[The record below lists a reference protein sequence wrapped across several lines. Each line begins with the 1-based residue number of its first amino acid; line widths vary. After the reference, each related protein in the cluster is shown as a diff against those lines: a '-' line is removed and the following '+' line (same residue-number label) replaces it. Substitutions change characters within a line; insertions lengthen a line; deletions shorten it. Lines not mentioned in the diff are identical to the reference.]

1 VIGVGGKNMIDI
13 QENPNRV
20 RDDVLILIT
29 GVERLDPDVHDKIIK
44 RLCFEGRY
52 DYAVVNI
59 EKEIY
64 KKILSDFPQS
74 FLQVYKLW
82 DILQEVP
89 EKYKYIVRAR
99 NDCRLDWNPQLW
111 KPPTAKFF
119 ERYVGEIIRRNL
131 TIGLGSFGIS
141 KAVQNLFV
149 PDHRVWFADFIIVFR
164 RDQYKNPYEVMD
176 VLDVNP
182 PVQII
187 TGGWTHPHYYWC
199 KLFKNKCI
207 SMNTQISL
215 LRKRDLLDYHVLD
228 AGLTSGQKELTPR
241 DD

>member
-1 VIGVGGKNMIDI
+1 MIDI

-29 GVERLDPDVHDKIIK
+29 GIERLNPDVHDKIIK

-64 KKILSDFPQS
+64 KKILSDFPQDGS
-74 FLQVYKLW
+74 PGFLQVYKLW

-119 ERYVGEIIRRNL
+119 ERYVGEIIRRDL
-131 TIGLGSFGIS
+131 TFGLGSFGIS
-141 KAVQNLFV
+141 KSIQNLFV

-164 RDQYKNPYEVMD
+164 RDQYKNPYEVD
-176 VLDVNP
+176 LTPDQSIH
-182 PVQII
+182 VQ
-187 TGGWTHPHYYWC
+187 WC

-207 SMNTQISL
+207 SMQTQISL
-215 LRKRDLLDYHVLD
+215 LRKRDPLDLHVLD
-228 AGLTSGQKELTPR
+228 AGLTSGQKEITPR

>member
-1 VIGVGGKNMIDI
+1 MIDI

-29 GVERLDPDVHDKIIK
+29 GIERLDPDVHDKIIK

-119 ERYVGEIIRRNL
+119 ERYVGEIIRRDL
-131 TIGLGSFGIS
+131 TFGLGSFGIS
-141 KAVQNLFV
+141 KSIQNLFV

-164 RDQYKNPYEVMD
+164 RDQYKNPYEVID
-176 VLDVNP
+176 CVTPVNP
-182 PVQII
+182 PVQIL
-187 TGGWTHPHYYWC
+187 TGGWTHPQYYWC

-207 SMNTQISL
+207 SMQHTDFIIKK
-215 LRKRDLLDYHVLD
+215 KRPFGSPCFRRGFNKWPKRIN
-228 AGLTSGQKELTPR
+228 AAR
-241 DD
+241 

>member
-1 VIGVGGKNMIDI
+1 MIDI

-29 GVERLDPDVHDKIIK
+29 GIERLNPDVHDKIIK

-64 KKILSDFPQS
+64 KKILSDFNGEIG

-99 NDCRLDWNPQLW
+99 NDIRLDWNPQLW
-111 KPPTAKFF
+111 KSPTAKLF
-119 ERYVGEIIRRNL
+119 ERYVGEIRKRDL
-131 TIGLGSFGIS
+131 TFGLSSFGIS
-141 KAVQNLFV
+141 KSIQNLFV

-164 RDQYKNPYEVMD
+164 RDQYKNPYEVD
-176 VLDVNP
+176 LTP
-182 PVQII
+182 GQTI
-187 TGGWTHPHYYWC
+187 HLQWC

-215 LRKRDLLDYHVLD
+215 LRKRDPLDFHVLD
-228 AGLTSGQKELTPR
+228 AGLTSGHKEPTPR

>member
-1 VIGVGGKNMIDI
+1 MIDI

-99 NDCRLDWNPQLW
+99 NDCRLD
-111 KPPTAKFF
+111 
-119 ERYVGEIIRRNL
+119 
-131 TIGLGSFGIS
+131 
-141 KAVQNLFV
+141 
-149 PDHRVWFADFIIVFR
+149 
-164 RDQYKNPYEVMD
+164 
-176 VLDVNP
+176 
-182 PVQII
+182 
-187 TGGWTHPHYYWC
+187 
-199 KLFKNKCI
+199 
-207 SMNTQISL
+207 
-215 LRKRDLLDYHVLD
+215 
-228 AGLTSGQKELTPR
+228 
-241 DD
+241 

>member
-1 VIGVGGKNMIDI
+1 VVGVGGKNMIDI

-131 TIGLGSFGIS
+131 TFGLGSFGIS
-141 KAVQNLFV
+141 KSIQNLFV

-164 RDQYKNPYEVMD
+164 RDQYKNPYEVD
-176 VLDVNP
+176 LTPDQSIH
-182 PVQII
+182 VQ
-187 TGGWTHPHYYWC
+187 WC

-207 SMNTQISL
+207 SMQTQISL
-215 LRKRDLLDYHVLD
+215 LRKRDPLDLHVLD

>member
-1 VIGVGGKNMIDI
+1 VVGVGGKNMIDI

-29 GVERLDPDVHDKIIK
+29 GIERLDPDVHDKIIK

-131 TIGLGSFGIS
+131 TFGLGSFGIS
-141 KAVQNLFV
+141 KSIQNLFV

-164 RDQYKNPYEVMD
+164 RDQYKNPYEVD
-176 VLDVNP
+176 LTPDQSIH
-182 PVQII
+182 VQ
-187 TGGWTHPHYYWC
+187 WC

-207 SMNTQISL
+207 SMQTQISL
-215 LRKRDLLDYHVLD
+215 LRKRDPLDLHVLD